1 MACVDQFRPAFMS
14 DGSLITFEGI
24 RRSPRILS
32 VLVTGY
38 VALLPF
44 QFSVTKG
51 VNFAPADCLMLLVL
65 LLALGQLKYRKAAW
79 SIWHFGIPVVFAVG
93 SLVAAVRFGALDRY
107 ELLNKDA
114 GLLLPFLSYVAV
126 TSCIN
131 NWEDLRHILRV
142 FTLSVVLQNIL
153 CVGGFL
159 AAYFFGVANPFT
171 RYSGMRLSGMLIDPN
186 AYGGLLVAAFV
197 ICEGASLGRAPLFKK
212 PTLWLCRLSLGMGI
226 LFTFSRS
233 AWVGLGLALL
243 LVCAIQT
250 REVLRLVVAGA
261 IGAPCLLLLMGN
273 RFIPVFE
280 EMASRPKQVQGRFDL
295 IHAAYHAF
303 TGHPFLGGG
312 IGSFR
317 LGEGEIAHNTAMW
330 FLADFGI
337 VGLTVLL
344 GFLGWFFVKGWF
356 AYRAAPVRGQSLV
369 LALALAHTAM
379 FGLAM
384 GIEAFYQRHWWLV
397 LGLIA
402 SSYSLTLRR
411 ANGPILNSDSGAG
424 PAPPPASYAGPY
436 GPGLS
441 RALEP
446 GPQGSEVGL

>member
-1 MACVDQFRPAFMS
+1 MT
-14 DGSLITFEGI
+14 SLITLDGI
-24 RRSPRILS
+24 PQPPRILS

-44 QFSVTKG
+44 QFAVGNG

-65 LLALGQLKYRKAAW
+65 LLAAGQLKYHKAAW
-79 SIWHFGIPVVFAVG
+79 SLWHFGIPVVFAVG

-114 GLLLPFLSYVAV
+114 GLLLPFLSYAAITSSV
-126 TSCIN
+126 T
-131 NWEDLRHILRV
+131 NWEDLRRILRV

-171 RYSGMRLSGMLIDPN
+171 RYSGMRLSGMLLDPN
-186 AYGGLLVAAFV
+186 AYGGLLVAALV
-197 ICEGASLGRAPLFKK
+197 ICEGASLGRTPLFSG
-212 PTLWLCRLSLGMGI
+212 PTLWLSRLSLGMGI

-233 AWVGLGLALL
+233 AWVGLALAFLL
-243 LVCAIQT
+243 LCAIQT
-250 REVLRLVVAGA
+250 RMAVRLVLAGA

-295 IHAAYHAF
+295 IHAAFQAF
-303 TGHPFLGGG
+303 TSHPFLGGG

-344 GFLGWFFVKGWF
+344 GFLGWFFAKGWF
-356 AYRAAPVRGQSLV
+356 AYRFAPVPGQPLV
-369 LALALAHTAM
+369 LALLLAHTAM

-411 ANGPILNSDSGAG
+411 VNDPLRDS
-424 PAPPPASYAGPY
+424 
-436 GPGLS
+436 
-441 RALEP
+441 
-446 GPQGSEVGL
+446 

>member
-1 MACVDQFRPAFMS
+1 MND
-14 DGSLITFEGI
+14 DSLNTLDPNP
-24 RRSPRILS
+24 RSPRILNL
-32 VLVTGY
+32 LVAGY

-65 LLALGQLKYRKAAW
+65 LLAAGQLKYRKAAW
-79 SIWHFGIPVVFAVG
+79 SMWHFGIPVVFAAG
-93 SLVAAVRFGALDRY
+93 SLVAAVRFGSLDRY

-126 TSCIN
+126 TSCID
-131 NWEDLRHILRV
+131 NWEDLRRILRV
-142 FTLSVVLQNIL
+142 FTLSVVGQNIL

-186 AYGGLLVAAFV
+186 AYGGLLVATFV
-197 ICEGASLGRAPLFKK
+197 ICEGASLGRAAFGK
-212 PTLWLCRLSLGMGI
+212 PTLWLCRLTLGMGI

-233 AWVGLGLALL
+233 AWAGLGLALL

-250 REVLRLVVAGA
+250 REVLRLILAGA

-295 IHAAYHAF
+295 IHAAYQAF
-303 TGHPFLGGG
+303 TGHPLLGGG

-356 AYRAAPVRGQSLV
+356 AYRSAPVRGQSLV

-402 SSYSLTLRR
+402 SSYSLTLRQ
-411 ANGPILNSDSGAG
+411 ANDPTINIDSGDG
-424 PAPPPASYAGPY
+424 PAMPQASYMVY

-446 GPQGSEVGL
+446 GPQGSEVGP